1 MKKFLALL
9 LVICISAFIFA
20 SCKKDPPEEST
31 GTGESV
37 STSGTDST
45 SSTSGTTT
53 ATETTRVSDDPQ
65 IIDSLDYDYRI
76 RTIIEDKKIIG
87 VAVYEWKKPTDSIV
101 FDSEY
106 VLDDET
112 YPVIQIG
119 VGTGGFLT
127 FQSQLKSVTIPGSVK
142 KIAMSAFS
150 YCSALETLNL
160 SEGLE
165 EIGETAFWG
174 CASLESVSIP
184 STVTTIGKNAFA
196 DCTSLKKVTIPRAF
210 EDQIENIFR
219 GCGELEITY
228 ID

>member
-20 SCKKDPPEEST
+20 SCKKDTPEEST

-45 SSTSGTTT
+45 SGTSGTTT
-53 ATETTRVSDDPQ
+53 ATETTQAFNDPQ
-65 IIDSLDYDYRI
+65 IIDSLDYDYI
-76 RTIIEDKKIIG
+76 VRTIKEGDDIVG
-87 VAVYEWKKPTDSIV
+87 VAIYRWKKATDTIV

-106 VLDDET
+106 TLDDET

-150 YCSALETLNL
+150 YCSAL
-160 SEGLE
+160 
-165 EIGETAFWG
+165 
-174 CASLESVSIP
+174 
-184 STVTTIGKNAFA
+184 
-196 DCTSLKKVTIPRAF
+196 
-210 EDQIENIFR
+210 
-219 GCGELEITY
+219 
-228 ID
+228 